1 VEVYGAKKRGVAYSH
16 QGQRVGRPHVATW
29 AETETVLATDLG
41 DDTDDPRVTAPGLLR
56 RALAACRNGRG
67 NRGGWPCAPTPGNFA
82 GQLARTVHDAHIG
95 FAIGARRI
103 ASLWRLLAGLA
114 DDDWHDA
121 RQRLGRAGDQAAF
134 LVRGSRHA
142 RRREQRLRVPVSI
155 GMFRPFPRP
164 PGPPDIRQER

>member
-1 VEVYGAKKRGVAYSH
+1 VEDYGAKKRGVAYSH
-16 QGQRVGRPHVATW
+16 QGQRIGRPHVATW
-29 AETETVLATDLG
+29 AETETVLANDLG

-103 ASLWRLLAGLA
+103 ASLWRLLADLA
-114 DDDWHDA
+114 DDDGTTPA
-121 RQRLGRAGDQAAF
+121 SGSAERTIRPPSSSAAA
-134 LVRGSRHA
+134 VTRGAANSGCG
-142 RRREQRLRVPVSI
+142 VPVSI